1 MGRGRAAV
9 FTVTVPLTWQD
20 DTVQV
25 LLTLQ
30 FKQVLQ
36 KHLCRIS
43 VFLHIPYALSFT
55 YLQLPQWT
63 VSRWPSKQSELQT
76 QLLSDFEKLHF
87 LVVNWI
93 RSVNRSSQ
101 VLM

>member
-63 VSRWPSKQSELQT
+63 VFQDGLANK
-76 QLLSDFEKLHF
+76 
-87 LVVNWI
+87 VNYKHNYYLTLKNYIFWW
-93 RSVNRSSQ
+93 
-101 VLM
+101 